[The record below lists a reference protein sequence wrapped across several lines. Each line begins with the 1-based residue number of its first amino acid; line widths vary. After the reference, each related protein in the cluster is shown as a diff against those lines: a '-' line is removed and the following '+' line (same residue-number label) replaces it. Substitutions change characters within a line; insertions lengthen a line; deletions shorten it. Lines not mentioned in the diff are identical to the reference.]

1 VTKKIVRW
9 AFAGIAL
16 ALAVQPLAGAADFE
30 GLRQG
35 LKEVDQK
42 LRDKNWAAAEK
53 QAGKV
58 AHGMRDEV
66 GTGPAAA
73 HTLAV
78 ATALR
83 AVAESGL
90 GRNEDAAWHWDMA
103 LNLDPEIAKV
113 DVSPYGAP
121 AEALRSRQ
129 LRPMPLPAEGEGIRV
144 VGGDGGPRPE
154 VERPKLVKRTK
165 PKFPAQLR
173 DQRTQ
178 GGAVVECVI
187 GRDGRPR
194 DPHVLR
200 VLAGGPSMVYESLE
214 ALRQWRFAPAR
225 LKGEPV
231 EVYFTLMVNFRIE
244 D

>member
-1 VTKKIVRW
+1 MTKKIARW

-16 ALAVQPLAGAADFE
+16 ALAVQPLAVAADFE

-42 LRDKNWAAAEK
+42 LRNKDWAAAEK
-53 QAGKV
+53 QAAKG
-58 AHGMRDEV
+58 AHGMRDVV
-66 GTGPAAA
+66 GTGNEAA

-78 ATALR
+78 ATTLR
-83 AVAESGL
+83 AVAESGM
-90 GRNEDAAWHWDMA
+90 GKSEDAAWHWDMA

-113 DVSPYGAP
+113 DISPYGAP
-121 AEALRSRQ
+121 AEALRSLQ
-129 LRPMPLPAEGEGIRV
+129 LRPMPALAQGEGTRIAD
-144 VGGDGGPRPE
+144 GDGSPHPE
-154 VERPKLVKRTK
+154 VERPKLLKRTK
-165 PKFPAQLR
+165 PQFPRQLQ

-178 GGAVVECVI
+178 GGVIVECVI

-194 DPHVLR
+194 DPR
-200 VLAGGPSMVYESLE
+200 VLQVHEGGPGMVYESLE

-225 LKGEPV
+225 LNGEPV
-231 EVYFTLMVNFRIE
+231 EVYFSLTVNFGIE